1 MKTIDLKIH
10 LDKIE
15 VVLRN
20 KSVLCGWQVGGMGR
34 IENSGELKTLC
45 GRVMQLIL
53 QSGLKLLWFY

>member
-34 IENSGELKTLC
+34 IENSG
-45 GRVMQLIL
+45 RVMQLIL